1 MKRTPE
7 ARNVMRGLI
16 HHALE
21 HADMHARAMEE
32 GHISDEHRAMCHAA
46 ALRALDTASE
56 LHNAYRAVWLGATP
70 SQEIVVESADVGME
84 YAMPKL
90 PEGELRNRFAEVVA
104 QVGKLPRSLRS
115 LVSSELGTVDS
126 DEVEIKLT
134 NLKGIAEQF
143 QGLKAEH
150 QRGLAAAEKAA
161 TESLIEDALNKRLLT
176 PAEARKFRGLD
187 PATGSVIGDA
197 WSKAKVERFLAER
210 EQIGP
215 VASIARPGQE
225 RTVEAPQQAMSQTP
239 AKQSLIRFGAP
250 RGTEMSPVQ
259 MQNRATEIA
268 QHMALNGLSINVAD
282 ILGRT
287 EAAASLPNSESH
299 PAIVNAT
306 QHRN

>member
-21 HADMHARAMEE
+21 HADMHARAMED

-46 ALRALDTASE
+46 ALRALDTAAE
-56 LHNAYRAVWLGATP
+56 LHSAYRAVWLGSTP
-70 SQEIVVESADVGME
+70 SQEIVDSADVGME
-84 YAMPKL
+84 YAVPKMAD
-90 PEGELRNRFAEVVA
+90 GELRTRFVEVAA

-115 LVSSELGTVDS
+115 LVQSELGTVDT
-126 DEVEIKLT
+126 DTVEIKLT
-134 NLKGIAEQF
+134 NLKGVAEQF
-143 QGLKAEH
+143 QSLKAEH
-150 QRGLAAAEKAA
+150 QRGLVAADKAA
-161 TESLIEDALNKRLLT
+161 TEALIESALDKRLVT

-187 PATGSVIGDA
+187 PATGAVAGEA
-197 WSKAKVERFLAER
+197 WNKAKVERFLAER

-250 RGTEMSPVQ
+250 RGAEMSPVQ
-259 MQNRATEIA
+259 MQDRAAEIA
-268 QHMALNGLSINVAD
+268 QRMALNGLSINVAD
-282 ILGRT
+282 ILSCT
-287 EAAASLPNSESH
+287 DAAASLPNSESH
-299 PAIVNAT
+299 PAIANAT